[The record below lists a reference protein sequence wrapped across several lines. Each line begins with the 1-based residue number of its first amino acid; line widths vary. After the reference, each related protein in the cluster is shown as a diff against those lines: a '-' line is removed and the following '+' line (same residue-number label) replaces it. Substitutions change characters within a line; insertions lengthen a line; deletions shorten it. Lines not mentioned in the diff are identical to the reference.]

1 VCAKQHSASIESS
14 IKERFLIK
22 VSELNIAEKTI
33 LFFLDAREPKEYK
46 VSHIQDAILVG
57 FNYFNSKKVE
67 AVVKD
72 KNTNITLAHEN
83 AQRH

>member
-1 VCAKQHSASIESS
+1 VCAKQHSASIEKLNKGT
-14 IKERFLIK
+14 IPYVK

-57 FNYFNSKKVE
+57 FNYFNLKK
-67 AVVKD
+67 
-72 KNTNITLAHEN
+72 LR
-83 AQRH
+83 QL